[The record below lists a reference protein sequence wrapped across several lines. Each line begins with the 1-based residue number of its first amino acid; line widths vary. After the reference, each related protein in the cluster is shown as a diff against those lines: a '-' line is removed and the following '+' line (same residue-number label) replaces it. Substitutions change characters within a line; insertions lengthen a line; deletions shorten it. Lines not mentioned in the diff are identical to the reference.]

1 MDMRKVIGS
10 NFARLRK
17 DKGLTQEAVAEKSGF
32 SQSYIGW
39 LERGQRNP
47 TAISIWMII
56 DSNPKAPFFPVFTTK
71 PPGGQPVSLA
81 LTPAG
86 VVGRF

>member
-1 MDMRKVIGS
+1 MDMRKVIGG

-17 DKGLTQEAVAEKSGF
+17 SKGLTQEAVAEKSGF

-47 TAISIWMII
+47 TAISIWMLAQAI
-56 DSNPKAPFFPVFTTK
+56 DVMPADLV
-71 PPGGQPVSLA
+71 QPIDENA
-81 LTPAG
+81 
-86 VVGRF
+86 

>member
-17 DKGLTQEAVAEKSGF
+17 GKGLTQEAVAEKSGF

-47 TAISIWMII
+47 TAISIWMLAQAI
-56 DSNPKAPFFPVFTTK
+56 DAMPADLV
-71 PPGGQPVSLA
+71 QPIDEGA
-81 LTPAG
+81 
-86 VVGRF
+86 

>member
-1 MDMRKVIGS
+1 MRRVIGS

-17 DKGLTQEAVAEKSGF
+17 SKGLTQEAVAERSGF

-47 TAISIWMII
+47 TAISIWMLAQAV
-56 DSNPKAPFFPVFTTK
+56 DAMPADLV
-71 PPGGQPVSLA
+71 QPVED
-81 LTPAG
+81 
-86 VVGRF
+86 

>member
-17 DKGLTQEAVAEKSGF
+17 EKGLTQEAVAERSGF

-47 TAISIWMII
+47 TAISIWLLAQAVDAMPA
-56 DSNPKAPFFPVFTTK
+56 DLV
-71 PPGGQPVSLA
+71 QPV
-81 LTPAG
+81 TK
-86 VVGRF
+86 

>member
-17 DKGLTQEAVAEKSGF
+17 AKGLTQEAVAEKSGF
-32 SQSYIGW
+32 SQSYIGS

-47 TAISIWMII
+47 TAISIWMLAQAIGAVPA
-56 DSNPKAPFFPVFTTK
+56 DLV
-71 PPGGQPVSLA
+71 QPVDE
-81 LTPAG
+81 
-86 VVGRF
+86 

>member
-17 DKGLTQEAVAEKSGF
+17 QKGLTQESVAEKSGF

-47 TAISIWMII
+47 TAISIWLLAQAVEAMPA
-56 DSNPKAPFFPVFTTK
+56 DLV
-71 PPGGQPVSLA
+71 QPVEE
-81 LTPAG
+81 
-86 VVGRF
+86 

>member
-10 NFARLRK
+10 NFARLRRE
-17 DKGLTQEAVAEKSGF
+17 KGLTQEAVAEKSGF

-47 TAISIWMII
+47 TAISLWMLAQAVDAMPADLVQPI
-56 DSNPKAPFFPVFTTK
+56 D
-71 PPGGQPVSLA
+71 
-81 LTPAG
+81 
-86 VVGRF
+86 

>member
-17 DKGLTQEAVAEKSGF
+17 SKGLTQEAAAEKSGF

-39 LERGQRNP
+39 LERGRRNP
-47 TAISIWMII
+47 TAISIWMLAQAI
-56 DSNPKAPFFPVFTTK
+56 DVMPADLV
-71 PPGGQPVSLA
+71 QPMDEDA
-81 LTPAG
+81 
-86 VVGRF
+86 

>member
-17 DKGLTQEAVAEKSGF
+17 SKGLTQEAVAEKSGF

-39 LERGQRNP
+39 LERGRRNP
-47 TAISIWMII
+47 TAISIWMLAQAIEVMPADLVQPI
-56 DSNPKAPFFPVFTTK
+56 DESA
-71 PPGGQPVSLA
+71 
-81 LTPAG
+81 
-86 VVGRF
+86 

>member
-17 DKGLTQEAVAEKSGF
+17 SKGLTQEAVAEKSGF

-39 LERGQRNP
+39 LERGRRNP
-47 TAISIWMII
+47 TAISIWMLAQAVDSMPADLVQPI
-56 DSNPKAPFFPVFTTK
+56 DENA
-71 PPGGQPVSLA
+71 
-81 LTPAG
+81 
-86 VVGRF
+86 

>member
-17 DKGLTQEAVAEKSGF
+17 SKGLTQEAVAEASGF

-47 TAISIWMII
+47 TAITIWMLAQAVGAMPADLLQPI
-56 DSNPKAPFFPVFTTK
+56 DE
-71 PPGGQPVSLA
+71 
-81 LTPAG
+81 
-86 VVGRF
+86 

>member
-17 DKGLTQEAVAEKSGF
+17 ERGLTQEAVAERSGF

-39 LERGQRNP
+39 LERGRRNP
-47 TAISIWMII
+47 TAISIWMLAQAV
-56 DSNPKAPFFPVFTTK
+56 DAMPVDLV
-71 PPGGQPVSLA
+71 QPIVE
-81 LTPAG
+81 
-86 VVGRF
+86 

>member
-17 DKGLTQEAVAEKSGF
+17 GKGLTQEAVAERSGF

-47 TAISIWMII
+47 TAISIWLLAQSVDAMPA
-56 DSNPKAPFFPVFTTK
+56 DLM
-71 PPGGQPVSLA
+71 QPI
-81 LTPAG
+81 PD
-86 VVGRF
+86 

>member
-17 DKGLTQEAVAEKSGF
+17 EKGLTQEAVAEKSGF

-39 LERGQRNP
+39 LERGRRNP
-47 TAISIWMII
+47 TAISLWMLAQAVDAMPADLVQPI
-56 DSNPKAPFFPVFTTK
+56 D
-71 PPGGQPVSLA
+71 
-81 LTPAG
+81 
-86 VVGRF
+86 

>member
-1 MDMRKVIGS
+1 MDMRRVIGS

-17 DKGLTQEAVAEKSGF
+17 SKGLTQEAVAERSGF

-47 TAISIWMII
+47 TAISIWMLAQAV
-56 DSNPKAPFFPVFTTK
+56 DAMPAELV
-71 PPGGQPVSLA
+71 QPIEDQ
-81 LTPAG
+81 G
-86 VVGRF
+86 

>member
-1 MDMRKVIGS
+1 MLDLDPMDMRKVIGS

-17 DKGLTQEAVAEKSGF
+17 EKGLTQEAVAERSGF

-47 TAISIWMII
+47 TAISIWLLAQAVDAMPA
-56 DSNPKAPFFPVFTTK
+56 DLV
-71 PPGGQPVSLA
+71 QPV
-81 LTPAG
+81 TE
-86 VVGRF
+86 

>member
-1 MDMRKVIGS
+1 MDMRKVIGR

-17 DKGLTQEAVAEKSGF
+17 EKGLTQEAVAERSGF

-47 TAISIWMII
+47 TAISLWMLAQAVEAMPA
-56 DSNPKAPFFPVFTTK
+56 DLV
-71 PPGGQPVSLA
+71 QPVA
-81 LTPAG
+81 D
-86 VVGRF
+86 

>member
-1 MDMRKVIGS
+1 MDMRRVIGS

-17 DKGLTQEAVAEKSGF
+17 SKGLTQEAVAERSGF

-47 TAISIWMII
+47 TAISIWMLAQAV
-56 DSNPKAPFFPVFTTK
+56 DAMPADLV
-71 PPGGQPVSLA
+71 QPIA
-81 LTPAG
+81 EQG
-86 VVGRF
+86 